1 MAQLT
6 PMTVRALWDYLERR
20 YNSEVVDKRRAPEMW
35 AAAWF
40 VKRFAKIPVGVFM
53 SRYATTIGRR
63 IYVPFTIGQP
73 EPGFPLWTQC
83 LLAVHE
89 HQHIEQVKRHGWF
102 RFVLRYLGSSR
113 ARSMFEADAYR
124 TALELEHWRSGT
136 ILSPALYAS
145 KLRDYGASADDIKAA
160 EQILIS
166 TARSI
171 KRGAIITP
179 AAKIAIAWL
188 NEHAPDLKHR
198 SESN

>member
-6 PMTVRALWDYLERR
+6 PKTVRALWSFLQRR
-20 YNSEVVDKRRAPEMW
+20 YRSEVVDKRRAPEMW
-35 AAAWF
+35 VAAWF
-40 VKRFAKIPVGVFM
+40 VKRFAKIPADVFM

-73 EPGFPLWTQC
+73 TGGFDLWTQVV
-83 LLAVHE
+83 LAVHE
-89 HQHIEQVKRHGWF
+89 HQHVEQVKRHGWF
-102 RFVLRYLGSSR
+102 RFVLRYLMSSR
-113 ARSMFEADAYR
+113 ARAMFEADAYR
-124 TALELEHWRSGT
+124 TALELEHWRSGR
-136 ILSPALYAS
+136 IPSPAHYAR
-145 KLRDYGASADDIKAA
+145 KLGDYGASADDIRAA

-188 NEHAPDLKHR
+188 NEHAPELKRR
-198 SESN
+198 SDAN